1 MTWIYLRLPIVSTS
15 LLNLFHFGNR
25 YIYGHYSMTISNTET
40 LIAFYKILVLRD
52 IAIPTDLIAKLLEAG
67 VDVSALARS

>member
-1 MTWIYLRLPIVSTS
+1 MTQKS
-15 LLNLFHFGNR
+15 
-25 YIYGHYSMTISNTET
+25 T

-67 VDVSALARS
+67 VDVSALEKQKS